1 MRTFDLFTSSKM
13 QLRYVLCAATLATCV
28 STAIHAEIIHGRVD
42 RVIDGD
48 TLQVITADDEIRV
61 RIRGI
66 DAPEA
71 DQEFG
76 GEARIAL
83 DKLVNGRA
91 VILNAEQK
99 DRYGRVLA
107 SVAVN
112 GNDVGLFMLERGYAW
127 FYATYGLQIPA
138 EWRYAY
144 KTAEADARA
153 NQIGLW

>member
-1 MRTFDLFTSSKM
+1 M

-91 VILNAEQK
+91 VILNTEQK

-112 GNDVGLFMLERGYAW
+112 GNDVGLFMLERGFAW

-144 KTAEADARA
+144 INSLSK
-153 NQIGLW
+153 

>member
-76 GEARIAL
+76 GEARIATSWSMAGL
-83 DKLVNGRA
+83 SFSIPSRRTVTG
-91 VILNAEQK
+91 
-99 DRYGRVLA
+99 A
-107 SVAVN
+107 SW
-112 GNDVGLFMLERGYAW
+112 LL
-127 FYATYGLQIPA
+127 
-138 EWRYAY
+138 
-144 KTAEADARA
+144 
-153 NQIGLW
+153 

>member
-71 DQEFG
+71 DQL
-76 GEARIAL
+76 RS
-83 DKLVNGRA
+83 A
-91 VILNAEQK
+91 VRPPM
-99 DRYGRVLA
+99 DRFRRLRPQRLGDPPHR
-107 SVAVN
+107 
-112 GNDVGLFMLERGYAW
+112 
-127 FYATYGLQIPA
+127 
-138 EWRYAY
+138 
-144 KTAEADARA
+144 
-153 NQIGLW
+153 